1 LSTTRDEIT
10 KQRILKLRI
19 VFYIVAGFLAV
30 EVVSGIMTGSL
41 ALLADAG
48 HMVADA
54 GGLALALFAISY
66 SRRPPTPQRTF
77 GFYRLEILAA
87 LANGVVLILI
97 SFYILYE
104 AYWRIIEPHQ
114 IEVLPMLVVGCIGLV
129 VNVVGILLLKS
140 HTHNISLDSVERDEH
155 TFYADHIYNGHSESG
170 KDFDLNMQGAY
181 LEVLSDTLGSVGI
194 IIAGIVIYLTGFY
207 FADPIVSIILA
218 LFIFPRTWRLLNKS
232 LHILMEGVP
241 ANVSHEMVKNA
252 ILQIKGVTGIFELH
266 IWTITS
272 GLNALSAHV
281 VVIDPSKS
289 LEVLQEINS
298 LLEKN
303 FRISHATIQIEG
315 YHDQTGFI

>member
-1 LSTTRDEIT
+1 M
-10 KQRILKLRI
+10 KLRI
-19 VFYIVAGFLAV
+19 VFSIVAGFLAV

-48 HMVADA
+48 HMVADV

-66 SRRPPTPQRTF
+66 SRKPPTPRRTF

-104 AYWRIIEPHQ
+104 AYWRIIEPRQ
-114 IEVLPMLVVGCIGLV
+114 IDVVPMLVVACIGLV
-129 VNVVGILLLKS
+129 VNVVGITLLKNHS
-140 HTHNISLDSVERDEH
+140 HDISPNSVERDEH
-155 TFYADHIYNGHSESG
+155 TFNIDQDHFENE
-170 KDFDLNMQGAY
+170 KDVDLNMQGAY

-207 FADPIVSIILA
+207 LADPIVSIILA

-241 ANVSHEMVKNA
+241 ANVSHEEVKNA

-298 LLEKN
+298 LLEKD
-303 FRISHATIQIEG
+303 FRIIHATIQIEG

>member
-1 LSTTRDEIT
+1 MSTTRDEIT
-10 KQRILKLRI
+10 NHRIIKLRI
-19 VFYIVAGFLAV
+19 VFYIVAGFLAL

-48 HMVADA
+48 HMVADV

-66 SRRPPTPQRTF
+66 SRKPPTPQRTF

-114 IEVLPMLVVGCIGLV
+114 IDVLPMIGVAGIGLV
-129 VNVVGILLLKS
+129 VNVVGILLLKGHS
-140 HTHNISLDSVERDEH
+140 HNVSLNSVERDEH
-155 TFYADHIYNGHSESG
+155 TPGIDKDHFESEK
-170 KDFDLNMQGAY
+170 KDVDLNMQGAY

-194 IIAGIVIYLTGFY
+194 IIAGIVIYLTGY
-207 FADPIVSIILA
+207 YLADPIVSIILA

-241 ANVSHEMVKNA
+241 GNISHEKVKNA
-252 ILQIKGVTGIFELH
+252 LLQIKGVTGVFELH

-303 FRISHATIQIEG
+303 FRITHATIQIEG

>member
-10 KQRILKLRI
+10 KHRIIRLKI
-19 VFYIVAGFLAV
+19 VFSIVAGFLAV
-30 EVVSGIMTGSL
+30 EVVSGIVTGSL

-48 HMVADA
+48 HMVADV

-66 SRRPPTPQRTF
+66 SRKPPTPQRTF

-104 AYWRIIEPHQ
+104 AYWRIVEPHQ
-114 IEVLPMLVVGCIGLV
+114 IDVLPMIAVAGIGLV
-129 VNVVGILLLKS
+129 VNVVGILLLKGHS
-140 HTHNISLDSVERDEH
+140 HNIPLNSVERDEH
-155 TFYADHIYNGHSESG
+155 ASDLDKDHSG
-170 KDFDLNMQGAY
+170 NEKREIDLNMHGAY

-194 IIAGIVIYLTGFY
+194 IIAGIVIYATGFY
-207 FADPIVSIILA
+207 LADPIVSIVLA

-241 ANVSHEMVKNA
+241 ANISHEEVKNA
-252 ILQIKGVTGIFELH
+252 FLQVKGVTGVFELH

-281 VVIDPSKS
+281 VVIEPSKS
-289 LEVLQEINS
+289 MEVLQEINS
-298 LLEKN
+298 LLEKK
-303 FRISHATIQIEG
+303 FRITHATIQIEG
-315 YHDQTGFI
+315 YHDQTGVI

>member
-1 LSTTRDEIT
+1 LSITRDEIT
-10 KQRILKLRI
+10 KQRIRKLRI

-30 EVVSGIMTGSL
+30 EVVFGLLTGSL

-66 SRRPPTPQRTF
+66 SRKPPTPQRTF

-104 AYWRIIEPHQ
+104 AYWRIIEPRQ
-114 IEVLPMLVVGCIGLV
+114 IEVLPMLVVACVGLV
-129 VNVVGILLLKS
+129 VNVIGILLLKS
-140 HTHNISLDSVERDEH
+140 HSHNMPLDSVKRDNP
-155 TFYADHIYNGHSESG
+155 TSAGDHDHLKKEKEG
-170 KDFDLNMQGAY
+170 DLNMQGAY

-194 IIAGIVIYLTGFY
+194 IIAAVVIYVTGFY
-207 FADPIVSIILA
+207 LADPIVSIALA
-218 LFIFPRTWRLLNKS
+218 LFIFPRTWRLLNRS

-241 ANVSHEMVKNA
+241 ANISHEEVKNA

-281 VVIDPSKS
+281 VVIDPSRS

-303 FRISHATIQIEG
+303 FRIAHATIQIEG
-315 YHDQTGFI
+315 YHDQTRSF